1 MTVVTISAAYG
12 AGGSAIG
19 PMVADELGVPF
30 LDRAIP
36 VAVAERLDVSEREA
50 CERDETVGSWLS
62 RALLAFGQ
70 MGPVLGGA
78 EPVQV
83 AGADEFCAATEQVLR
98 ERATTGAVV
107 LGRAGALVLAEHP
120 TALHVRLTG
129 SLDARIEQAMALG
142 EADRQAA
149 ERLAEQTDRAREAYV
164 RHFYRADARDPV
176 HYHLV
181 LDSTALPLPDCAAL
195 VVAAAHARQRARG

>member
-19 PMVADELGVPF
+19 PMVAEELGVPF

-50 CERDETVGSWLS
+50 CERDESVGCWMS
-62 RALLAFGQ
+62 RA
-70 MGPVLGGA
+70 
-78 EPVQV
+78 
-83 AGADEFCAATEQVLR
+83 
-98 ERATTGAVV
+98 
-107 LGRAGALVLAEHP
+107 VLAEHP

-129 SLDARIEQAMALG
+129 PLDARIEQAMALG
-142 EADRQAA
+142 EADRGTA
-149 ERLAEQTDRAREAYV
+149 ERLAEQADRAREAYV
-164 RHFYRADARDPV
+164 RHFYRADARHAE

-181 LDSTALPLPDCAAL
+181 LDSTALPLPACTDL
-195 VVAAAHARQRARG
+195 IVAAAQARQQARG

>member
-12 AGGSAIG
+12 AGGSVIG
-19 PMVADELGVPF
+19 PMVAEELGVPF

-50 CERDETVGSWLS
+50 CERDETVGSWMS

-83 AGADEFCAATEQVLR
+83 AGADEFCSATEQVLR
-98 ERATTGAVV
+98 ERASTGAVV

-129 SLDARIEQAMALG
+129 PLDARIEQAITLG
-142 EADRQAA
+142 EEDRRTA
-149 ERLAEQTDRAREAYV
+149 ERLAEQADRAREAYV
-164 RHFYRADARDPV
+164 RHFYRADARDPA

-181 LDSTALPLPDCAAL
+181 VDSTALPLPACAAL
-195 VVAAAHARQRARG
+195 LVAAAQARQQARG